1 MTSLWDQ
8 QTILVVNVVILEI
21 AEIREEQLWI
31 YNDSIAKNALSAC
44 LVHEAS
50 GNQIELRAI
59 GQETY
64 DDLLIIRVKSFF
76 DLHGSVLFPPLKRH
90 E

>member
-1 MTSLWDQ
+1 M
-8 QTILVVNVVILEI
+8 VVNVVVLEI
-21 AEIREEQLWI
+21 AEVREEQLWI
-31 YNDSIAKNALSAC
+31 YNDSIAKNALGVS
-44 LVHEAS
+44 LMYEAS

-59 GQETY
+59 GQVTY
-64 DDLLIIRVKSFF
+64 DDLSIIRVKSFF